1 MKMNKL
7 PRFLSTYKTRIHFIA
22 LLLMTIAP
30 IIMYLG
36 ASGNQQHFVILGLFM
51 MVIAN
56 LMALATK

>member
-1 MKMNKL
+1 MNKL
-7 PRFLSTYKTRIHFIA
+7 LRLLSTYKTRIHFIA

-36 ASGNQQHFVILGLFM
+36 ASGDQQPLVILGLFM